1 MPPRPLQLPGV
12 RLCSGYPK
20 SFFADINILTFRFQ
34 FKTDN
39 MRGVIIIR
47 NLLLIAFLFSCNKN
61 ESNVS
66 NNPAVPSN
74 LLVKIVS
81 KSGNDSVVTE
91 YSYDTGKRLVLE
103 KETSVTSGATE
114 KRSLKIF
121 RDNSGIVTQTTEIAD
136 YLIASG
142 VDSLV
147 TLFANAAGRY
157 TSSVLNMTQGAT
169 TVQDSVYYLYD
180 GAGRIIRDQ
189 HFQKVSGV
197 PFTQIFKREYIYSSA
212 GNIDSVRESDFSGGV
227 YTLSYSEA
235 YTYDSKLNPLQ
246 LQNDAVI
253 LYLYGLQGANNATKT
268 QANFYNPSSNN
279 SINVVYTYRSDNRP
293 STSISTKL
301 PSGKVS
307 NETYFYQ

>member
-1 MPPRPLQLPGV
+1 
-12 RLCSGYPK
+12 
-20 SFFADINILTFRFQ
+20 
-34 FKTDN
+34 
-39 MRGVIIIR
+39 MRGIILIL
-47 NLLLIAFLFSCNKN
+47 NLLLISILFSCNKN

-66 NNPAVPSN
+66 NNPAAPSN

-91 YSYDTGKRLVLE
+91 YSYDAGKRLVLE

-114 KRSLKIF
+114 KRSLKIS
-121 RDNSGIVTQTTEIAD
+121 RDNSGMVTQTTEIAD

-169 TVQDSVYYLYD
+169 TVQDSVYYFYD
-180 GAGRIIRDQ
+180 AAGRIIRGQ

-197 PFTQIFKREYIYSSA
+197 PFTQVYKRDYIYSSA
-212 GNIDSVRESDFSGGV
+212 GNIDSVKESDFSGGV
-227 YTLSYSEA
+227 YTLSYIEA
-235 YTYDSKLNPLQ
+235 YTYDAKLNPLQ
-246 LQNDAVI
+246 LQNDGII
-253 LYLYGLQGANNATKT
+253 LYLFGLQGANNATKMEAKT
-268 QANFYNPSSNN
+268 ISNPSYN
-279 SINVVYTYRSDNRP
+279 SSITVVYTYRADNRP
-293 STSISTKL
+293 STSVSTKL